1 MKRLG
6 EEESPPRDAWDA
18 AWELGDKDPCS
29 GHTHLE
35 CSSPPLEQ
43 GGKGQVLA
51 QPVQLS
57 RAPRAFQRPCG
68 SFVTHQL
75 GLFLGSG
82 TTELFTAPFLRWKPR
97 FFHVTKSNLPSF
109 CLTDPAFGV
118 TSKRPQVIKIFPS
131 FLLKSSVVFF
141 TFGAVIHSEFICVS
155 GSLAE
160 VQSVPTKSPHHVLK
174 SPR

>member
-6 EEESPPRDAWDA
+6 EEESPPHDAWDPT
-18 AWELGDKDPCS
+18 WELGDKDSCS

-35 CSSPPLEQ
+35 CSSPSLGQ

-51 QPVQLS
+51 QHVQLS
-57 RAPRAFQRPCG
+57 RAPRAFQRPCS

-82 TTELFTAPFLRWKPR
+82 ITELFAALFLRWKPR
-97 FFHVTKSNLPSF
+97 FFHVTKSNLSSF

-118 TSKRPQVIKIFPS
+118 TSKRPQATKIFQS

-141 TFGAVIHSEFICVS
+141 TFGAVIHFEFICVS

-160 VQSVPTKSPHHVLK
+160 VHSVPPKSPHHVLK